1 MLRSNRNCLTL
12 FAIAAMYNSIAACA
26 ESEQVSPVETTAM
39 RSESKP
45 DSGKSAN
52 VDEQLLAA
60 KEDLARRLGDDAGE
74 ITVETVRHVNWRSG
88 AIGCPAPEMAYTMA
102 IVPGVQILLRADG
115 EVYRY
120 HARRDRLP
128 FYCPADRAEAP
139 AYGQGEEAM

>member
-26 ESEQVSPVETTAM
+26 ESEQISPGETTAI
-39 RSESKP
+39 RSESKS

-60 KEDLARRLGDDAGE
+60 KEDLARRLGADAGA
-74 ITVETVRHVNWRSG
+74 IPVAIGRQGNWRSG

-139 AYGQGEEAM
+139 AYG